1 MRMPVMLVVGDREA
15 EQQTVSVRRHG
26 KVDLGSQ
33 PLAELLGTLADE
45 ASSKRAPVSSA

>member
-1 MRMPVMLVVGDREA
+1 MPVMLVVGDREA

-33 PLAELLGTLADE
+33 PLAELTGALVEE
-45 ASSKRAPVSSA
+45 ARSKRASIVAG